1 MTTNPLIGKRVQIP
15 AYLDAWMRG
24 SRYGEITRVF
34 SRKDGNGD
42 YARITTDHG
51 LKVVAL
57 LDDCTFMEA
66 A

>member
-1 MTTNPLIGKRVQIP
+1 MSSSLIGCRVQIP

-24 SRYGEITRVF
+24 SRYGEITRV
-34 SRKDGNGD
+34 NGD

-57 LDDCTFMEA
+57 VDDCTFVEQ
-66 A
+66 